1 MPCPSP
7 WRRLQIQLACLLVVG
22 GLAAAWSIPAQGHP
36 GHAPD
41 KRKKAESNM
50 ESPPR
55 PDAGADAIELARL
68 TAAELWLLAQ
78 AEAGPAGGGRG
89 AAGEAARG
97 DNATDAVQLMARA
110 FAPFVERKE
119 IKVRQDDRWLYVESN
134 GLPNHPLMIGIK
146 AWQQQVPLPQNYTG
160 ANAWQIPLHPVP
172 AKNPRSARNDFLR
185 GAIAVAINGIP
196 IFNPLT
202 NRGADAWLG
211 GELDEWG
218 GHCGRAD
225 DYHYHLAP
233 VHLQELLGTSQP
245 IAYALDGYPIYGYT
259 EPDGS
264 PVKNLDALNG
274 HTDAE
279 GRYHYHATKKYPYIN
294 GGFHG
299 EVVSREGQ
307 VEPQSRA
314 EPVRPDLRP
323 LKGARIV
330 GFERESETR
339 SKLTYEVDG
348 KRHQVRYTVQSGG
361 AVAFQF
367 IDPSG
372 RVVEETYQPRRR
384 RDDRGG
390 RGGQGNRDDNPGRGE
405 GPPPRR
411 GGDRPPRPGDD
422 NPPPERRR
430 GAPRGEEPGDPP
442 PPRPRDDSDP
452 PERGRPGPD
461 RDDNPPPGKGRGDR
475 ERGRPPEDRPAPPK
489 HKSVGNLKLSSGS
502 VDQRGVLSIDCS
514 CDGKAESPAVEWTG
528 VPAGTESLAIS
539 LWHVAPDQEKSY
551 WVLYNIPAASTGVAA
566 AVKQVGTVGTN
577 GKRRV
582 GYDPLC
588 SQGPGQKTYHITVFA
603 LSKKLNLT
611 PAQATREGL
620 LKAAAGSILAEQTLD
635 VIYERPRSR

>member
-1 MPCPSP
+1 
-7 WRRLQIQLACLLVVG
+7 
-22 GLAAAWSIPAQGHP
+22 
-36 GHAPD
+36 
-41 KRKKAESNM
+41 
-50 ESPPR
+50 
-55 PDAGADAIELARL
+55 
-68 TAAELWLLAQ
+68 
-78 AEAGPAGGGRG
+78 
-89 AAGEAARG
+89 
-97 DNATDAVQLMARA
+97 
-110 FAPFVERKE
+110 
-119 IKVRQDDRWLYVESN
+119 
-134 GLPNHPLMIGIK
+134 
-146 AWQQQVPLPQNYTG
+146 
-160 ANAWQIPLHPVP
+160 
-172 AKNPRSARNDFLR
+172 
-185 GAIAVAINGIP
+185 
-196 IFNPLT
+196 
-202 NRGADAWLG
+202 
-211 GELDEWG
+211 G

-233 VHLQELLGTSQP
+233 VHLQEVVGTSQP
-245 IAYALDGYPIYGYT
+245 IAYALDGYPIYGYN

-264 PVKNLDALNG
+264 PVKNLDQFNG
-274 HTDAE
+274 HADAE

-330 GFERESETR
+330 GFERETETR
-339 SKLTYEVDG
+339 SLLTYEIAG
-348 KRHQVRYTVQSGG
+348 KRHQIRYTVQSGG

-372 RVVEETYQPRRR
+372 REVEETYQPRRR

-390 RGGQGNRDDNPGRGE
+390 RGNREPDPGRDE

-422 NPPPERRR
+422 NRPPERRR
-430 GAPRGEEPGDPP
+430 GGPRGDTPEDSP
-442 PPRPRDDSDP
+442 PPRPR
-452 PERGRPGPD
+452 PD
-461 RDDNPPPGKGRGDR
+461 RDPPP
-475 ERGRPPEDRPAPPK
+475 RGRPPEDRPAPPK
-489 HKSVGNLKLSSGS
+489 HKSVGNLKLSSAS

-514 CDGKAESPAVEWTG
+514 CDGKAESPAVEWKG
-528 VPAGTESLAIS
+528 VPEGTQSLAIS

-551 WVLYNIPAASTGVAA
+551 WVLYNIPADSTGVAA
-566 AVKQVGTVGTN
+566 AVKAVGTVGTN
-577 GKRRV
+577 GKRRI

-620 LKAAAGSILAEQTLD
+620 LKATEGSILAEQTLD
-635 VIYERPRSR
+635 VIYERPRAR

>member
-1 MPCPSP
+1 
-7 WRRLQIQLACLLVVG
+7 
-22 GLAAAWSIPAQGHP
+22 
-36 GHAPD
+36 
-41 KRKKAESNM
+41 M

-55 PDAGADAIELARL
+55 PDAEADAIDLARL

-78 AEAGPAGGGRG
+78 AEAGPEGGGRG
-89 AAGEAARG
+89 VAGDAARG
-97 DNATDAVQLMARA
+97 DNATDPVQQMARA

-361 AVAFQF
+361 AGRS
-367 IDPSG
+367 SG
-372 RVVEETYQPRRR
+372 GRPRSRSPRPLPGGGLSSRSGPGRPRSGGSESSRGRGGGGSPGSSPRGAPRRR
-384 RDDRGG
+384 SGG
-390 RGGQGNRDDNPGRGE
+390 GLSSPGRGARS
-405 GPPPRR
+405 PPRR
-411 GGDRPPRPGDD
+411 GGGPSPRPGLSSRLPCPPRPPRSSR
-422 NPPPERRR
+422 RRR
-430 GAPRGEEPGDPP
+430 G
-442 PPRPRDDSDP
+442 
-452 PERGRPGPD
+452 
-461 RDDNPPPGKGRGDR
+461 
-475 ERGRPPEDRPAPPK
+475 
-489 HKSVGNLKLSSGS
+489 
-502 VDQRGVLSIDCS
+502 
-514 CDGKAESPAVEWTG
+514 
-528 VPAGTESLAIS
+528 
-539 LWHVAPDQEKSY
+539 
-551 WVLYNIPAASTGVAA
+551 
-566 AVKQVGTVGTN
+566 
-577 GKRRV
+577 
-582 GYDPLC
+582 
-588 SQGPGQKTYHITVFA
+588 
-603 LSKKLNLT
+603 
-611 PAQATREGL
+611 
-620 LKAAAGSILAEQTLD
+620 
-635 VIYERPRSR
+635 

>member
-1 MPCPSP
+1 
-7 WRRLQIQLACLLVVG
+7 
-22 GLAAAWSIPAQGHP
+22 
-36 GHAPD
+36 
-41 KRKKAESNM
+41 M
-50 ESPPR
+50 ESASR
-55 PDAGADAIELARL
+55 DDAGGEVADRSWL
-68 TAAELWLLAQ
+68 TAADLWLLARL
-78 AEAGPAGGGRG
+78 EGGPAGGNQD
-89 AAGEAARG
+89 AAGQGAEAASAADPAR
-97 DNATDAVQLMARA
+97 AMARA

-119 IKVRQDDRWLYVESN
+119 VQVRQDDRWLYVESN
-134 GLPNHPLMIGIK
+134 GLPSHPLMIGIK

-202 NRGADAWLG
+202 NRGADAYLG

-233 VHLQELLGTSQP
+233 VHLQEVVGTSQP
-245 IAYALDGYPIYGYT
+245 IAYALDGYPIYGYN

-264 PVKNLDALNG
+264 PVKNLDQFNG
-274 HTDAE
+274 HADAE

-330 GFERESETR
+330 GFERETETR
-339 SKLTYEVDG
+339 SLLTYEIAG
-348 KRHQVRYTVQSGG
+348 KRHQIRYTVQSGG

-372 RVVEETYQPRRR
+372 REVEETYQPRRR

-390 RGGQGNRDDNPGRGE
+390 RGNREPDPGRDE

-422 NPPPERRR
+422 NRAPERRR
-430 GAPRGEEPGDPP
+430 GGPRGDTPEDSP
-442 PPRPRDDSDP
+442 PPRPR
-452 PERGRPGPD
+452 PD
-461 RDDNPPPGKGRGDR
+461 RDPPP
-475 ERGRPPEDRPAPPK
+475 RGRPPEDRPAPPK
-489 HKSVGNLKLSSGS
+489 HKSVGNLKLSSAS

-514 CDGKAESPAVEWTG
+514 CDGKAESPAVEWKG
-528 VPAGTESLAIS
+528 VPEGTQSLAIS

-551 WVLYNIPAASTGVAA
+551 WVLYNIPADSTGVAA
-566 AVKQVGTVGTN
+566 AVKAVGTVGTN
-577 GKRRV
+577 GKRRI

-620 LKAAAGSILAEQTLD
+620 LKATEGSILAEQTLD
-635 VIYERPRSR
+635 VIYERPRAR

>member
-1 MPCPSP
+1 
-7 WRRLQIQLACLLVVG
+7 
-22 GLAAAWSIPAQGHP
+22 
-36 GHAPD
+36 
-41 KRKKAESNM
+41 M

-55 PDAGADAIELARL
+55 PDAEADAIELARL

-78 AEAGPAGGGRG
+78 AEAGPEGGGRG
-89 AAGEAARG
+89 AAGEAARE

-390 RGGQGNRDDNPGRGE
+390 RGGQGNRDDNPGRGR
-405 GPPPRR
+405 GLRR
-411 GGDRPPRPGDD
+411 AAEAIARPVQVTTILLRNAGGEHREAKSRVTRRPPAPVTIPILPNAVVPGPIATTTLPRAKGAAIA
-422 NPPPERRR
+422 NGAGLPRI
-430 GAPRGEEPGDPP
+430 APRPP
-442 PPRPRDDSDP
+442 STNRW
-452 PERGRPGPD
+452 GT
-461 RDDNPPPGKGRGDR
+461 
-475 ERGRPPEDRPAPPK
+475 
-489 HKSVGNLKLSSGS
+489 SS
-502 VDQRGVLSIDCS
+502 
-514 CDGKAESPAVEWTG
+514 
-528 VPAGTESLAIS
+528 
-539 LWHVAPDQEKSY
+539 
-551 WVLYNIPAASTGVAA
+551 
-566 AVKQVGTVGTN
+566 
-577 GKRRV
+577 
-582 GYDPLC
+582 
-588 SQGPGQKTYHITVFA
+588 
-603 LSKKLNLT
+603 
-611 PAQATREGL
+611 
-620 LKAAAGSILAEQTLD
+620 
-635 VIYERPRSR
+635 